1 MLTALLDLQAYD
13 SATAD
18 KRTTSQKSWDKAQ
31 VRCSL
36 VPLLQRLQDTCHPM
50 PAIAIDLLARFV

>member
-1 MLTALLDLQAYD
+1 MIYEAVLMEALRLQAYN

-31 VRCSL
+31 VRAQ
-36 VPLLQRLQDTCHPM
+36 PLKQRLCHACRM
-50 PAIAIDLLARFV
+50 VRMQAHIA

>member
-1 MLTALLDLQAYD
+1 MLTPDSVDYSEADQVRDCADKQLWWLQAYN

-31 VRCSL
+31 VS
-36 VPLLQRLQDTCHPM
+36 
-50 PAIAIDLLARFV
+50 F